1 MIESPITK
9 ILRDP
14 LLSRTIRAA
23 VIADGLLL
31 LPFFFTANLFSKIL
45 PSGNTSS
52 LAVLLI
58 FSLVALHLSNTYDR
72 LRTAGLLYMR
82 RRMLNVLAPQEGILL
97 FTRGR
102 ELTPHIRLLQTMMI
116 SLRSGDFV
124 VVAGAALQVFF
135 PIAVLILTLFVSFKL
150 FLLIFIFLLMYGYVF
165 QYKMAQQSKGDQSDR
180 IAAVRQS
187 WFYRWMG
194 ASPRRMRFYFTS
206 PKYLNAPW
214 TGASEAAKMGAFRY
228 SASLLL
234 LSLAAF
240 LIIADNLPTG
250 FLLPISFFS
259 QRLLQP
265 AERIRQ
271 ISTIFKLFTL
281 AAANPVKKT
290 SIENAAVAT
299 VELPA
304 SPIPVNSFVI
314 PGSSAAPHS
323 ISAGSRGKVDG
334 LHFIAPLEIRAGKFK
349 VKLAES
355 FEIQSGQICVVSA
368 GVGQGKTILLE
379 SILGIRPIHIG
390 RIDLKTQYNQPWDLI
405 RYMNQ
410 SDFFD
415 SKEEQSFYTLR
426 LNDIQDIL
434 AETKGQLLA
443 IDDPL
448 MGMDARAR
456 NHVVEKLTAA
466 KAAGATMVIA
476 SNDRQ
481 LVDLA
486 DHWLTINDVGEMQL
500 RKKDVPA

>member
-97 FTRGR
+97 FARGR

-206 PKYLNAPW
+206 PKYQSAPW

-271 ISTIFKLFTL
+271 ISIIFKLFTL
-281 AAANPVKKT
+281 AAANPVKK
-290 SIENAAVAT
+290 SSE
-299 VELPA
+299 
-304 SPIPVNSFVI
+304 VNSTMAESPSPP
-314 PGSSAAPHS
+314 PGNNLVTAASLGVPHQS
-323 ISAGSRGKVDG
+323 PVEPGKKVDS
-334 LHFIAPLEIRAGKFK
+334 LNFIAPLEIHAGKFK
-349 VKLAES
+349 IKLAES
-355 FEIQSGQICVVSA
+355 LEIQSGQICVVSA

-379 SILGIRPIHIG
+379 SILGIRPIHTG

-410 SDFFD
+410 SDFYD

-426 LNDIQDIL
+426 LNDIKDVL
-434 AETKGQLLA
+434 AETTGQLLE

-456 NHVVEKLTAA
+456 NHVVENLTAA

-486 DHWLTINDVGEMQL
+486 DHWLTINDAGEMQL

>member
-82 RRMLNVLAPQEGILL
+82 RRMLTILAPQEGILL
-97 FTRGR
+97 FARGR

-116 SLRSGDFV
+116 SVRSGDFV

-180 IAAVRQS
+180 IATVRQS

-206 PKYLNAPW
+206 PKYLSAPW

-271 ISTIFKLFTL
+271 ISIIFKLFTL

-290 SIENAAVAT
+290 SAENVAAT
-299 VELPA
+299 ELPA
-304 SPIPVNSFVI
+304 SPAPANSLVI
-314 PGSSAAPHS
+314 PGSVGAPQQ
-323 ISAGSRGKVDG
+323 GRVGPGGKVDS
-334 LHFIAPLEIRAGKFK
+334 LNFIAPLEIHAGNFK

-379 SILGIRPIHIG
+379 SILGIRPIHAG
-390 RIDLKTQYNQPWDLI
+390 RIDLKTQYTQPWDLI

-410 SDFFD
+410 SDFYD

-434 AETKGQLLA
+434 AETQGQLLV

-456 NHVVEKLTAA
+456 NHVVENLAAA

-481 LVDLA
+481 LVDLS
-486 DHWLTINDVGEMQL
+486 DHWLTINDAGEMQL

>member
-1 MIESPITK
+1 MIESPIAK

-82 RRMLNVLAPQEGILL
+82 RRMLTILAPQEGILL
-97 FTRGR
+97 FARGR

-206 PKYLNAPW
+206 PKYLSAPW

-271 ISTIFKLFTL
+271 ISIIFKLFTL
-281 AAANPVKKT
+281 AAANPLKKA
-290 SIENAAVAT
+290 SVDRAAVA
-299 VELPA
+299 ELPP
-304 SPIPVNSFVI
+304 SPTSVNSLAI
-314 PGSSAAPHS
+314 PASVAAPHPVPAVS
-323 ISAGSRGKVDG
+323 GKKVDS
-334 LHFIAPLEIRAGKFK
+334 LNFITPLEIHAGTFK

-355 FEIQSGQICVVSA
+355 FEVQSGQICVVSA

-379 SILGIRPIHIG
+379 SILGIRPIHAG
-390 RIDLKTQYNQPWDLI
+390 RIDLKTQYTQPWDLI

-410 SDFFD
+410 SDFYD

-426 LNDIQDIL
+426 LNDIQDVL
-434 AETKGQLLA
+434 AETTGQLLV

-456 NHVVEKLTAA
+456 NHVVEKLSVA

-486 DHWLTINDVGEMQL
+486 DHWLTINDAGEMQL

>member
-1 MIESPITK
+1 MIESPIAK

-82 RRMLNVLAPQEGILL
+82 RRMLTILAPQEGILL
-97 FTRGR
+97 FARGR

-194 ASPRRMRFYFTS
+194 ASPRRMRFYFTN
-206 PKYLNAPW
+206 PKYLNTPW

-271 ISTIFKLFTL
+271 ISIIFKLFTL
-281 AAANPVKKT
+281 AAANPVKKA
-290 SIENAAVAT
+290 SVDRAAAA
-299 VELPA
+299 ELPP
-304 SPIPVNSFVI
+304 SPTSVNSLAISASV
-314 PGSSAAPHS
+314 AAPDPVPAVS
-323 ISAGSRGKVDG
+323 GKKVDS
-334 LHFIAPLEIRAGKFK
+334 LNFIAPLEIHAGLFK

-379 SILGIRPIHIG
+379 SILGIRPIHAG
-390 RIDLKTQYNQPWDLI
+390 RIDLKTQYTQPWDLI

-410 SDFFD
+410 SDFYD

-426 LNDIQDIL
+426 LNDVQDVL
-434 AETKGQLLA
+434 AETTGQLLV

-456 NHVVEKLTAA
+456 NHVVEKLSAA

-486 DHWLTINDVGEMQL
+486 DHWLTINDAGEMQL